1 MQLPQTVE
9 VEGIRVLTTKQI
21 AKEYGTNESA
31 IRTNFSRNRTKFVE
45 RKHYIALTGDELR
58 KFKDDI
64 TRCNAVKGNDITHC
78 NAVGIRTN
86 LLYLWTEKGALLHAK
101 SLNTD
106 KAWQVYDYLV
116 DFYFRVKEKEPE
128 IPEKKEVVPTKVK
141 TEPVKK
147 KIEVPYMD
155 EPIFVF
161 KNLLALAEDQGI
173 TLKLKDISGYSSI
186 LRGKRIAVRK
196 HQVFEKVVYE
206 TAYELAHYFI
216 HYDQGDMVNSP
227 LEKDYNE
234 QAERAA
240 FMMIRMLDIKA
251 KQKY

>member
-1 MQLPQTVE
+1 MQLPQVIE
-9 VEGIRVLTTKQI
+9 VKGIRVLTTHQI
-21 AKEYGTNESA
+21 AESYEVKK
-31 IRTNFSRNRTKFVE
+31 IQISQNFKNNRQRFVE
-45 RKHYIALTGDELR
+45 GKHYISLSGDDLR
-58 KFKDDI
+58 TFKNQLEKI
-64 TRCNAVKGNDITHC
+64 EVVKS
-78 NAVGIRTN
+78 RTSH
-86 LLYLWTEKGALLHAK
+86 LYLWTEKGALLHAK

>member
-45 RKHYIALTGDELR
+45 GKHYIALTGDELR

-64 TRCNAVKGNDITHC
+64 TRCNAVKGNDITQC

-116 DFYFRVKEKEPE
+116 DFYFRAKEKEPE
-128 IPEKKEVVPTKVK
+128 IPSKKEVVPTQTK
-141 TEPVKK
+141 TEPVKSK
-147 KIEVPYMD
+147 VVIPHME

-161 KNLLALAEDQGI
+161 KNLLALAEEQGI
-173 TLKLKDISGYSSI
+173 TLKLQDLQKFDSI
-186 LRGKRIAVRK
+186 LCGKNVAIRK
-196 HQVFEKVVYE
+196 QQLFEKVVYE
-206 TAYELAHYFI
+206 AAYELAHYFI
-216 HYDQGDMVNSP
+216 HYDQGDMIKSP
-227 LEKDYNE
+227 LQKDYDA

-240 FMMIRMLDIKA
+240 FMMIRMLDIKV